1 MEGEATDG
9 EGGRRKADGAHKEA
23 FKGKE
28 KENTEGKESGANEAG
43 AVALPAHASA
53 ARSAGGGGGGGEE
66 VAAGDCAASL
76 GEALALSRFN
86 LSASPPPPAAE
97 AGGAGAAGGERGRVP
112 QGKGVRV
119 RRFTYDALSA
129 ATDKFSKRLGTGG
142 FGSVFDGT
150 LVSGTRIAV
159 KKLVDAG
166 AAETS
171 QREQMATEVEVLTH
185 VQHANIVPLLG
196 WSEEGAAPCLV
207 YALMEG
213 GSLQDRLA
221 CGDKTVPLASTERI
235 TVLSDVAR
243 GLAYLHAE
251 VKVIHRD
258 VKSANVLIDRGCSIA
273 QVYKRTFET
282 VYARSRCARCRAAR
296 NGQPLPAVPDSPRLS
311 VAHQMRGAHRRLR
324 HRQVPQR
331 RRRRRHDGDARA
343 HAARGWHAR

>member
-9 EGGRRKADGAHKEA
+9 EGGRQKADGARKEA
-23 FKGKE
+23 SKGKE
-28 KENTEGKESGANEAG
+28 KEKTEGKENGANEAG

-53 ARSAGGGGGGGEE
+53 ARLAGGGGGGEA
-66 VAAGDCAASL
+66 AAGDCAASL

-196 WSEEGAAPCLV
+196 WSEDGAAPCLV

-213 GSLQDRLA
+213 GCLQDRLA
-221 CGDKTVPLASTERI
+221 CADDTVPLTSTERI

-258 VKSANVLIDRGCSIA
+258 VKSANILLDRGSSGRIGM
-273 QVYKRTFET
+273 
-282 VYARSRCARCRAAR
+282 RS
-296 NGQPLPAVPDSPRLS
+296 
-311 VAHQMRGAHRRLR
+311 
-324 HRQVPQR
+324 
-331 RRRRRHDGDARA
+331 
-343 HAARGWHAR
+343 